1 MIAFLTLTISSCSKE
16 GDAFTDN
23 RADKV
28 LGTYSISVIEHVVW
42 GNDSGTL
49 TDTGT
54 LTISK
59 ISETQVKARGF
70 FNCVGEIA
78 NDAIYFKSI
87 RPSDSAGYMTT
98 SFGPATLSGNVLTM
112 TATSTGQLG
121 QNGKFYPFRSTQK
134 KQQASG
140 SILAGARYPYHSEP
154 MSIRRSLCAT
164 I

>member
-1 MIAFLTLTISSCSKE
+1 MIAFLPLTISSCSKE

-23 RADKV
+23 RADKF

-59 ISETQVKARGF
+59 ISETQVEARGF

-121 QNGKFYPFRSTQK
+121 QNGKLYPFRSTNNRHQDLYWPEP
-134 KQQASG
+134 AIPT
-140 SILAGARYPYHSEP
+140 ILNQ
-154 MSIRRSLCAT
+154 
-164 I
+164 

>member
-59 ISETQVKARGF
+59 ISETQVEARGF

-87 RPSDSAGYMTT
+87 RVSDSAGYMTT
-98 SFGPATLSGNVLTM
+98 PFGPATLSGNVLTM

-121 QNGKFYPFRSTQK
+121 QNGKFYPFHSTQNNRH
-134 KQQASG
+134 QDLYSPEPAIPT
-140 SILAGARYPYHSEP
+140 ILNQ
-154 MSIRRSLCAT
+154 
-164 I
+164 

>member
-1 MIAFLTLTISSCSKE
+1 MIAFLALTISSCSKE

-23 RADKV
+23 LADKF
-28 LGTYSISVIEHVVW
+28 LGTYSISAIEHVVW

-59 ISETQVKARGF
+59 ISETQVEARGF

-87 RPSDSAGYMTT
+87 RVSDSAGYMTT

-134 KQQASG
+134 NNRRQDLYSPEPAIPA
-140 SILAGARYPYHSEP
+140 ILNQ
-154 MSIRRSLCAT
+154 
-164 I
+164 

>member
-16 GDAFTDN
+16 GDAFIDN

-59 ISETQVKARGF
+59 ISETQVEARGF
-70 FNCVGEIA
+70 FNCFGEIA

-112 TATSTGQLG
+112 TATSTGQLR
-121 QNGKFYPFRSTQK
+121 QYGKFYPFRSTQK
-134 KQQASG
+134 K
-140 SILAGARYPYHSEP
+140 
-154 MSIRRSLCAT
+154 
-164 I
+164 